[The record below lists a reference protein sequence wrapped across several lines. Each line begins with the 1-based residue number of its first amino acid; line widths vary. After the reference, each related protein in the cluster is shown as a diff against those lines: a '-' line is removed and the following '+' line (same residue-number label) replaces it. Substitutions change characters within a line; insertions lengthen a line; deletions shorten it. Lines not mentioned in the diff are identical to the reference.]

1 MATQNVNIGI
11 NVSDNGTAK
20 KVVKNF
26 KEIETAAL
34 AAKRAA
40 EQVEA
45 KTAGTPGS
53 RKLSG
58 GGSGGIQGLM
68 DNQSYGSARGTA
80 GLTGAS
86 ARDFANQAQGLGG
99 LVRVYATFAANLFAV
114 SAAFTALKNAADTTN
129 MVKGLDQ
136 LGAAAGRNL
145 GALSLRIV
153 DITDGAVNLREAMTA
168 TAQATAA
175 GMSSQN
181 FERLARVA
189 KNASQALGVAMP
201 DALSRLSRGITK
213 IEPELLDEIGL
224 FVKVD
229 DAVTIYARSVGKAAS
244 QLTDFERRHAFAMLA
259 IEQGE
264 KKFGVIE
271 MDSNPYSKLLASIT
285 NLSQKILETINVA
298 LGPLI
303 GILSSSPTALGAA
316 MAGIS
321 AILLKQAIPALGMYR
336 ENARML
342 AEETRERVA
351 ASVRDQIE
359 AASQIDAS
367 RAMSAEKAFQ
377 NEKTTQDRIAK
388 LQKGRFSQELL
399 GKDLRST
406 LKKSAFDITPEETA
420 ALKARSQAL
429 LDSDVATQQKQ
440 GKKLQAHLAAMDA
453 LKQESE
459 EVGNKAAAASEA
471 RDNRL
476 FSHAKQMQMNLEK
489 LNRDSKKR
497 MMLADVADTA
507 AVMGPVA
514 AFRQL
519 RVETSKL
526 DASPA
531 SKTFTMLQGSIGLA
545 GSAAMTAL
553 NAFGGWIAAIGLVTT
568 IISTI
573 VSWMSETK
581 KESAETAKA
590 LDAVSSS
597 VENVT
602 RTLEFLNKQDPL
614 ARISIT
620 AIEARATA
628 FAELAENIALANTR
642 AVAELDKMGRT
653 DKFVDWVSKLWSGD
667 VQSKLNETTAEG
679 FASAFTA
686 LERGPTSDRLRESFK
701 NILGIDTID
710 TESIEKALDKL
721 PEAVRKVAMNTL
733 TKDIKAAGLAAQVT
747 AARGKELT
755 EIYTAATRQLQ
766 DLRTSFIPTDAVTR
780 LGATIVSSA
789 EKLSTALKDPV
800 QTLNAMNAA
809 VRDANSLSLFP
820 AETATMLVGLKGQL
834 EDLTQSYANTT
845 SELENT
851 EKQIVSL
858 NKKRED
864 LEQRAG
870 LYGVERDQIK
880 EINTELAK
888 LASVK
893 KVKTDLLYS
902 VQTEV
907 QTLGKQ
913 FDQVLTAQF
922 AYGAKL
928 ISDRLSAEWSKA
940 GSIIGNAIAGML
952 GDTEAGIRMRAKYET
967 LALEGQREQIRT
979 QILLIQSNERLAI
992 AIEQDSLNRQV
1003 AALGPNIDTKDLRPY
1018 ADRQIALDRRRGVL
1032 DNKVTRGAT
1041 ARLAEDINK
1050 NVMGARESLTYV
1062 QAAESA
1068 FAQMA
1073 GISAQISAVAIKTS
1087 VELARRYL
1095 KLEEDQVDAAANR
1108 LKLSKDGLSTL
1119 ETIIGADSVLLLR
1132 QKQRVE
1138 IQELEFQNQKK
1149 SFDLRVQL
1157 RSQEILLDKEKNND
1171 NKALIRDEI
1180 KIVKE
1185 KQKQLE
1191 TDGKIAK
1198 SNLDNKQTLEAS
1210 NVQFAL
1216 QTKEQE
1222 RLFTRLQETQAI
1234 ETDRLNNA
1242 DMQLESAKQRNAIS
1256 EQGYLREKLLLDNDK
1271 ARLETQTRID
1281 QIRKGAND
1289 ITAGAEQIISQ
1300 SQTALRTATPEQ
1312 QTALNEK
1319 IREQQTLIERTNESS
1334 DSQVQSLLTQLGIRT
1349 QLNSATTAQAVAL
1362 EKVATA
1368 TQSLS
1373 ALFGDLGTKIGETVS
1388 ELVKY
1393 SMGSDAMA
1401 ERHAKS
1407 LAGMDK
1413 ESQAYKDKFKENT
1426 EERTKFEITGQMKA
1440 AGVAKGM
1447 FKEKTLAFK
1456 VLNNLEKIRAAQSI
1470 ALSIKEAAVKL
1481 GLITQVQVASFAA
1494 SAKDLAMQANN
1505 AMLSIGINIPKIYAA
1520 TIGQLGIFGP
1530 PVAAAMIAAFVGSAF
1545 GSKGGGFAPTA
1556 EQRQE
1561 TQGTAMGYNDRGQK
1575 VQVRRGVFGD
1585 TEAKSESIANSLELI
1600 RENSVDGLSYDN
1612 RMLKALESIDRGIN
1626 NAAKGLFSIQG
1637 LRTGSMFGT
1646 VQGSQ
1651 SGGGLLG
1658 TGFLGSKTSRNITD
1672 SGLLIEG
1679 TFAQL
1684 ASDTNKAVIDF
1695 FEQVTVS
1702 KRSWYGKTRT
1712 WVETQRTEIDDA
1724 TSGFFKDIFGNATK
1738 LFIEVGSK
1746 AGISQQAVSEILGNL
1761 DVGEQ
1766 FASLRG
1772 LKGEEFQ
1779 KELSAII
1786 GTILDDAGSAI
1797 FPQFEKFANFGE
1809 GMLETVVRVV
1819 DSNEKALQSLS
1830 NIGVKLSNTSFDTTE
1845 TLAELAGGIE
1855 NFLDKNKFF
1864 AENFLTEA
1872 ERLAPVQ
1879 KAVTDE
1885 LTRLGFATVDTREEF
1900 KQLVQ
1905 SLDLTTDSGRDN
1917 FEALMNVAEGFDQV
1931 TSAAEDAADKLKT
1944 TQQSLLDQV
1953 LELTG
1958 TASEIL
1964 AASRARTLSETPE
1977 ELRALQNYVFALEDV
1992 KTAESNLTKARETE
2006 VNRLKQ
2012 QKSVT
2017 ESTVGSIKNYINS
2030 LQKFRQSLLLG
2041 ADSPLTPAERYT
2053 ESKRQFDT
2061 ILATA
2066 MGTAT
2071 TPEEQRVKDAALS
2084 QLEGASSSFLEAS
2097 KVYNASSA
2105 QYMND
2110 FNLVQ
2115 RALLD
2120 TEGSLALQLSV
2131 EEKSLKELE
2140 SQTTLLEDQIAATNK
2155 VSSSILTLADAIAQL
2170 DTAKAGLA
2178 TASASVGTQLT
2189 GAGGGSIIGNKMYG
2203 LKGNTGVVEG
2213 AGGGREG
2220 TTNFMRMVERGEQT
2234 AAELRRIY
2242 VEDWGYD
2249 SKIMAHIAGMTQ
2261 QEVLAWFKR
2270 MDPSLPTF
2278 AKGTNYVPGDMLAQ
2292 IHEGERI
2299 VPAADNAELMQSIG
2313 NRNRTNEVLVSEIK
2327 KLNQKIESLE
2337 RVVAEGAVINAEA
2350 TNRNTVEIS
2359 RTVKDTG
2366 STASHSE
2373 AIRRRTQIV

>member
-26 KEIETAAL
+26 KEITAA
-34 AAKRAA
+34 A
-40 EQVEA
+40 VEA
-45 KTAGTPGS
+45 QKVADKLNAGTPGS
-53 RKLSG
+53 RMVSAKAAPG
-58 GGSGGIQGLM
+58 GLQGIM
-68 DNQSYGSARGTA
+68 DTQQYGSARGSA

-129 MVKGLDQ
+129 LVKGLDQ

-201 DALSRLSRGITK
+201 DALSRLSRGVTK

-229 DAVTIYARSVGKAAS
+229 DAVTVYARSVGKAAS

-271 MDSNPYSKLLASIT
+271 IDSNPYSKLLASVT

-298 LGPLI
+298 LGPLVE
-303 GILSSSPTALGAA
+303 LMSASPTALGAA
-316 MAGIS
+316 MAGVA

-351 ASVRDQIE
+351 RSVQDQVE
-359 AASQIDAS
+359 AAAVTDAA

-377 NEKTTQDRIAK
+377 AEKTTQDRIAK

-429 LDSDVATQQKQ
+429 LDSDTVTQQKQ

-453 LKQESE
+453 LKQESV
-459 EVGNKAAAASEA
+459 EVGNKAADASEA
-471 RDNRL
+471 RDNRM

-497 MMLADVADTA
+497 MLLADVADTA

-526 DASPA
+526 DAGPA
-531 SKTFTMLQGSIGLA
+531 AKTFTMLQGSIGIA

-553 NAFGGWIAAIGLVTT
+553 NAFGGWIAAIGIATT
-568 IISTI
+568 IISTF

-581 KESAETAKA
+581 KESADTAKA
-590 LDAVSSS
+590 MDALVSS

-602 RTLEFLNKQDPL
+602 RTLEFLNQKDPL
-614 ARISIT
+614 ERISIT

-628 FAELAENIALANTR
+628 FAELADNIALANTR

-653 DKFVDWVSKLWSGD
+653 DKFVDYISSLWSGD
-667 VQSKLNETTAEG
+667 VQSKLNERTAEG

-686 LERGPTSDRLRESFK
+686 LEKGPAADKLRESFK

-710 TESIEKALDKL
+710 TESIEKALNNL
-721 PEAVRKVAMNTL
+721 PEAVRKVGIDRL
-733 TKDIKAAGLAAQVT
+733 TRDLKAAALAAQVT
-747 AARGKELT
+747 GARGKELT

-766 DLRTSFIPTDAVTR
+766 DLRTSFIPTDAVSR

-789 EKLSTALKDPV
+789 EKLHTALQDPV

-820 AETATMLVGLKGQL
+820 PETATMLVGLRKQIEDVTQTYATATSEIEKTEKEIDRINKLLDKGINFELDKEKDRAVDLREEL
-834 EDLTQSYANTT
+834 ERLNKLKNVNTT
-845 SELENT
+845 LLIDVRTRT
-851 EKQIVSL
+851 E
-858 NKKRED
+858 
-864 LEQRAG
+864 
-870 LYGVERDQIK
+870 
-880 EINTELAK
+880 
-888 LASVK
+888 
-893 KVKTDLLYS
+893 
-902 VQTEV
+902 
-907 QTLGKQ
+907 TLSKQ
-913 FDQVLTAQF
+913 FEKAISEQF
-922 AYGAKL
+922 QYGAKL
-928 ISDRLSAEWSKA
+928 ISDRLSAEWAKA

-992 AIEQDSLNRQV
+992 AIEQDSLDRT
-1003 AALGPNIDTKDLRPY
+1003 AGPFRDPTVLKER
-1018 ADRQIALDRRRGVL
+1018 ADKQAALDRRRSEL
-1032 DNKVTRGAT
+1032 DRKVTRGAT
-1041 ARLAEDINK
+1041 ARLARDMNK

-1068 FAQMA
+1068 FAQM
-1073 GISAQISAVAIKTS
+1073 SAVSQQIDAVALKAA
-1087 VELARRYL
+1087 VDLARVRL
-1095 KLEEDQVDAAANR
+1095 KSEEGQLDATANR
-1108 LKLSKDGLSTL
+1108 LKLNKEGLSTL
-1119 ETIIGADSVLLLR
+1119 ESIVGTESGLLLR
-1132 QKQRVE
+1132 QKQNAD
-1138 IQELEFQNQKK
+1138 QEELKFQNLKK
-1149 SFDLRVQL
+1149 NFDLRIQL
-1157 RSQEILLDKEKNND
+1157 GAYEILQNKTNETSEKVQIGIEIDKVKERLKQLKIDGEIAEKN
-1171 NKALIRDEI
+1171 L
-1180 KIVKE
+1180 
-1185 KQKQLE
+1185 
-1191 TDGKIAK
+1191 T
-1198 SNLDNKQTLEAS
+1198 NKQILEAS
-1210 NVQFAL
+1210 SVQFAL

-1222 RLFTRLQETQAI
+1222 RLFTRLQETQAL
-1234 ETDRLNNA
+1234 ELDRLNNS
-1242 DMQLESAKQRNAIS
+1242 DMQLESAKQLNAVS

-1271 ARLETQTRID
+1271 ARLETQARID

-1300 SQTALRTATPEQ
+1300 SEIALKTATPEE

-1319 IREQQTLIERTNESS
+1319 IREQKTLIERTNASS
-1334 DSQVQSLLTQLGIRT
+1334 DTQVQSLLTQLGIRT
-1349 QLNSATTAQAVAL
+1349 QLNTATNAQAVAL

-1426 EERTKFEITGQMKA
+1426 EERTKFEITGEMKA
-1440 AGVAKGM
+1440 AGVAKSM

-1470 ALSIKEAAVKL
+1470 ALSIKEAAIKL

-1561 TQGTAMGYNDRGQK
+1561 TQGTAMGYNDRGEK

-1585 TEAKSESIANSLELI
+1585 TDAKSESIANSLELI

-1830 NIGVKLSNTSFDTTE
+1830 NIGVNLSNTSFDTTE

-2071 TPEEQRVKDAALS
+2071 TPEEQRVKDTALS

-2170 DTAKAGLA
+2170 DRAKAGLA

-2261 QEVLAWFKR
+2261 QEVLDWFKR
-2270 MDPSLPTF
+2270 QDPSLPSF
-2278 AKGTNYVPGDMLAQ
+2278 ARGTNFVPGDMLAE
-2292 IHEGERI
+2292 IHQGERI
-2299 VPAADNAELMQSIG
+2299 VPAADNLELMQSIG
-2313 NRNRTNEVLVSEIK
+2313 NRNRTNEVLVTEIK